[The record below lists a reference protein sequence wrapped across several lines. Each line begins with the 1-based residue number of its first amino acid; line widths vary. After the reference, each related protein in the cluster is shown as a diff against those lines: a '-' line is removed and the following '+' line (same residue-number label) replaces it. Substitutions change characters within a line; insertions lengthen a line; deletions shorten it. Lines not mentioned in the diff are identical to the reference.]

1 MTYDANAFAG
11 PMPGKIPI
19 SDEVGRC
26 NQRLCKI
33 GQVFGGTNGELPK
46 DQYEK
51 LRTEAEAA
59 RTLTERLR
67 HDLDL
72 HTTRHGC

>member
-1 MTYDANAFAG
+1 MTPTPSPARCPEKFQFQMKWADATNAYAKLVKSLAEQT
-11 PMPGKIPI
+11 GK
-19 SDEVGRC
+19 
-26 NQRLCKI
+26 
-33 GQVFGGTNGELPK
+33 LPK

-51 LRTEAEAA
+51 LRTEVEAA
-59 RTLTERLR
+59 RTLTEKLR